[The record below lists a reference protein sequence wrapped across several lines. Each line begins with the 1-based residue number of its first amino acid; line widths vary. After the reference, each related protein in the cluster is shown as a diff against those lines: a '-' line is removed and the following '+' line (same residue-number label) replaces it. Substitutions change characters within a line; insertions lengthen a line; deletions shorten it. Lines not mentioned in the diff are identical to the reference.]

1 MIGYLIQL
9 IFCIFWLMCES
20 YSTKPNE
27 KLDNTFK
34 ICWSM
39 AVVYNIVR
47 IILIAI

>member
-1 MIGYLIQL
+1 MTPYIIQL

-20 YSTKPNE
+20 YFTKPND
-27 KLDNTFK
+27 KLDRTFK
-34 ICWSM
+34 VCWSM